1 MSIIFMNM
9 GVSTTSLNTC
19 KYDKLGLIPNHIS
32 IGVLCK
38 SDFVIPQIVGS

>member
-1 MSIIFMNM
+1 MNM

-32 IGVLCK
+32 IGILCK
-38 SDFVIPQIVGS
+38 NDFVGLFIPQIVGS